1 MDYSNIDTN
10 ITTTLITLGGSLA
23 TLALKGTA
31 TMVHSKIT
39 TLKSE
44 KNLETVRSAYDE
56 LINVLLQERE
66 EAIVIAQTYKSEIER
81 VYISDEDMEY
91 LHNTIS
97 KVLEVLKVYSGDTI
111 DITSLES
118 LKELINKDVLKTM
131 QLLGFN
137 YKEAIGKPLTN
148 LCANAIESVGKK
160 KHK

>member
-97 KVLEVLKVYSGDTI
+97 KVLELLKAYSGDTI